1 MSVLRGSLERLHNRL
16 QAPSPLQG
24 LTPRIQEQLQDNK
37 HSLDEL
43 LKMELGLS
51 SIKTHAEGLL
61 ANTQAAGDG
70 RVGTGNALCESLSLS
85 MHTCSYLN
93 PCCILQLAIQEQVSS
108 LTQMWDEAHVQAQER
123 ERWLLKL
130 LDLSVKFWSD
140 VSDVTVALTDAQ
152 QAVMDLNV
160 SQTDSETIRQSL
172 ESMQVCPDAPI
183 LYSLH
188 TQQCMNSVHSSSFFS
203 QTLREDIDSL
213 QGDLDTLGV
222 LGMELMSS
230 CGDTDKPD
238 VTKCL
243 DEV

>member
-1 MSVLRGSLERLHNRL
+1 
-16 QAPSPLQG
+16 
-24 LTPRIQEQLQDNK
+24 
-37 HSLDEL
+37 
-43 LKMELGLS
+43 
-51 SIKTHAEGLL
+51 
-61 ANTQAAGDG
+61 
-70 RVGTGNALCESLSLS
+70 
-85 MHTCSYLN
+85 
-93 PCCILQLAIQEQVSS
+93 
-108 LTQMWDEAHVQAQER
+108 MWDEAHVQAQDR

-152 QAVMDLNV
+152 QAVMDLNA

-172 ESMQVCPDAPI
+172 ESMQVCLEAPI
-183 LYSLH
+183 FWLLAP
-188 TQQCMNSVHSSSFFS
+188 QQFLNYDHLLF

-222 LGMELMSS
+222 VGMELMSS

-243 DEV
+243 DEVRENGK